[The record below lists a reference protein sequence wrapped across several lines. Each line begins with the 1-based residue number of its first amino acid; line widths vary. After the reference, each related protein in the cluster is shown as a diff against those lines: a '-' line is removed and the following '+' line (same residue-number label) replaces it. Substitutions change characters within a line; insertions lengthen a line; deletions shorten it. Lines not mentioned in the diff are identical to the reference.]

1 MTTAIDTLQLYERFK
16 AANLDER
23 AAKEIAAALREITE
37 NNLVTRQ
44 YLDIRLAE
52 LKADIIKWVAGMLVA
67 QAAVIAALV
76 KLIG

>member
-1 MTTAIDTLQLYERFK
+1 MSLQLYERFR

-23 AAKEIAAALREITE
+23 AASEIAEALREITE

-52 LKADIIKWVAGMLVA
+52 LKADIIKWVACMFVA
-67 QAAVIAALV
+67 QAAVIAVLV

>member
-1 MTTAIDTLQLYERFK
+1 MTIAIDTLQLYERFK

-23 AAKEIAAALREITE
+23 AAKEIAEALREITE

>member
-23 AAKEIAAALREITE
+23 AAKEIAEALREITE

-44 YLDIRLAE
+44 YRDIRLAE